1 MKRSSA
7 FVIMIYIY
15 IRVAPC
21 VATIQVN
28 VGISMFC
35 AKVAGSNPAWR
46 AKILNT
52 VLNVDISAL
61 DGVFLCLAVYE

>member
-1 MKRSSA
+1 MQ
-7 FVIMIYIY
+7 
-15 IRVAPC
+15 
-21 VATIQVN
+21 TN

-61 DGVFLCLAVYE
+61 GGVFLCLAVYK